1 MPESHAHMHTH
12 AREPIH
18 THEHAAVRRHEG
30 MSKMPGWLSV
40 EEALERILGYV
51 SVLDSEEKPLLEA
64 LGRVLAEDV
73 RSPMNIPPL
82 ANSSMDG
89 YAVQWSSVRDA
100 SRERPVSLRM
110 IGQIAAGYV
119 STAYVGQGEALRI
132 MTGAPIP
139 AGADAVVPFEETDE
153 LERTAKGQRIGDEIR
168 VYKSA
173 GMGQNVRPAGEDIG
187 DGELVLEK
195 GATLR
200 PGEIGVLASLGRDQV
215 RVVRAPVV
223 AILATGDE
231 LVQPPA
237 PLAPGQIYDSNSS
250 SLAASVLRYG
260 GVPRLLGIAK
270 DEMKSLE
277 AKVREG
283 MRADMLI
290 TSAGVSRGDYD
301 IVKDV
306 LMQQGE
312 VAFWTVRMRPAKPL
326 AFGALHRQEAGGRM
340 TKVPHLGLPGNP
352 VSALVAFEAFAR
364 PAMLKMQGRK
374 SWQKPMVQAIL
385 EEPIYN
391 DDGRRVYAR
400 ARVEKRDGKYYARLT
415 GPQGSGML
423 SSVAKANALAICPED
438 VEVKQAGEV
447 VDVQMLDWHEDQA

>member
-1 MPESHAHMHTH
+1 MLEPQVPLQIHEQAHG
-12 AREPIH
+12 
-18 THEHAAVRRHEG
+18 HEHASLRRHEG
-30 MSKMPGWLSV
+30 MPKMPRWLSV

-51 SVLDSEEKPLLEA
+51 SVIESEEKPLLDA
-64 LGRVLAEDV
+64 LGRVLAEDL
-73 RSPMNIPPL
+73 RSSMDIPPL

-89 YAVQWSSVRDA
+89 YAVQESSVSGA
-100 SRERPVSLRM
+100 SRERPVSLRV

-119 STAYVGQGEALRI
+119 STVPVGRGEALRI

-153 LERTAKGQRIGDEIR
+153 LERTARGQRIGDEIR
-168 VYKSA
+168 VYKTA
-173 GMGQNVRPAGEDIG
+173 GLGQNIRPAGEDILN
-187 DGELVLEK
+187 GELVLEK
-195 GATLR
+195 GAVLR
-200 PGEIGVLASLGRDQV
+200 PGEIGVLASLGRDRV
-215 RVVRAPVV
+215 RVIRAPVV

-231 LVQPPA
+231 LLQPPA
-237 PLAPGQIYDSNSS
+237 PLAPGQIYDSNTY

-260 GVPRLLGIAK
+260 GVPLLLGIAK

-277 AKVREG
+277 AKVHEG
-283 MRADMLI
+283 IQADMLI

-312 VAFWTVRMRPAKPL
+312 IAFWTVRMRPAKPL
-326 AFGALHRQEAGGRM
+326 AFGALHRQEADGGT

-352 VSALVAFEAFAR
+352 VSALVAFEEFAR

-374 SWQKPMVQAIL
+374 TWQKPMVQAIL
-385 EEPIYN
+385 EGPIYN

-423 SSVAKANALAICPED
+423 TSVARANALAICPED
-438 VEVKQAGEV
+438 VEVKQTGEV
-447 VDVQMLDWHEDQA
+447 VDVQMLDWYEDQA